1 MYFTLWSYTINI
13 FLLRILSKSLRE
25 WMCSTH
31 ARTFIGAFGG
41 FFYYSHYHH
50 LLFKIYLCITRQW
63 SWCKFWEFLSYFSKI
78 LIDTCWFWIFFYQ
91 FAKILC
97 QLSTYIAETYSQ
109 HLVLSL
115 VGDDLNYSLLLIIR
129 LSEVWMLPSLW
140 IVCLS
145 VEVEIVGTILNIIY
159 SFLWRSQQ
167 QAIFYS
173 MIGFTILKY
182 RIEPSLHFLRMFETL
197 SIASLVLPKQ
207 LYALGGCHVVQ
218 LMNSSNFLRDYMLD
232 ENVECV
238 IAIY

>member
-1 MYFTLWSYTINI
+1 MPLVDFFTTLITITCSLKFI
-13 FLLRILSKSLRE
+13 FILPGNDPGVSFES
-25 WMCSTH
+25 
-31 ARTFIGAFGG
+31 
-41 FFYYSHYHH
+41 
-50 LLFKIYLCITRQW
+50 
-63 SWCKFWEFLSYFSKI
+63 FWAIFPTYVSKI

-159 SFLWRSQQ
+159 LFLWRSQQ

-173 MIGFTILKY
+173 MIGFTIFNYKT
-182 RIEPSLHFLRMFETL
+182 EPSLHFLRMFETL

-218 LMNSSNFLRDYMLD
+218 LMNSSYFLRDYLLWWKCGMCNCNLL
-232 ENVECV
+232 EQTLLN
-238 IAIY
+238 